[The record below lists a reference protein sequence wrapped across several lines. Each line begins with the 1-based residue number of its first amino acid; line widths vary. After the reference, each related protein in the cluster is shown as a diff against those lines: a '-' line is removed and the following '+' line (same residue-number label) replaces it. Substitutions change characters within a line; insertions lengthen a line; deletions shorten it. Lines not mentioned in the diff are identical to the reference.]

1 MVNFGSCFEIIA
13 YNFSINFTLKMVLLN
28 KNKLTAFD
36 CFITPELLTE
46 FDSLVNILLLLQLA
60 NNPVGNSSQSNAGI
74 L

>member
-1 MVNFGSCFEIIA
+1 
-13 YNFSINFTLKMVLLN
+13 MVLLN